1 MKIKLYLILISLF
14 LILILISS
22 CAPSTAPDTE
32 SLESGTEAQTEE
44 VKEAEYSVTA
54 FDQIDPGVVKQIV
67 ISDCNALKKL
77 VITDADKI
85 SEIVELVNGVKL
97 TYTGMTSE
105 GVYDTRVNISIYNE
119 YGNEAYSSINLH
131 GGSRCEY
138 KVNRKSYYETGSGF
152 FSIYDMTDGKPLFE
166 AVSEYLPIE

>member
-1 MKIKLYLILISLF
+1 MKKRILITAALCVLLLILLC
-14 LILILISS
+14 S
-22 CAPSTAPDTE
+22 CDSRVAPDAE

-105 GVYDTRVNISIYNE
+105 GVYDTRVNISFYNE

-166 AVSEYLPIE
+166 AVSEYLSIE